1 MQNSKDKQKIMLGKV
16 KEKKNV
22 KEEEIRGGRVGQ

>member
-1 MQNSKDKQKIMLGKV
+1 MQNSKDHVGEGKG
-16 KEKKNV
+16 EKNV